1 MSAPALAAP
10 KVEITPA
17 ALKFIRRMV
26 MFSSAGT
33 TAGFRLNVAPGGCS
47 GYTTSFDVES
57 MAGEGDAVIESNGVR
72 IFVNAASAAVL
83 DGTILDFVDAP
94 MDSGL
99 KVTNPNA
106 GPCGCSSMGAASAAP
121 GVATVSIGSIVRKR

>member
-1 MSAPALAAP
+1 MSAPAIAAP

-26 MFSSAGT
+26 MFSSAGPT
-33 TAGFRLNVAPGGCS
+33 GGFRLNVAPGGCS
-47 GYTTSFDVES
+47 GYTTTFDIEPA
-57 MAGEGDAVIESNGVR
+57 AGEGDAVIEEGGLR

-83 DGTILDFVDAP
+83 EGTILDFADAP

-106 GPCGCSSMGAASAAP
+106 GPCGCSSMGAAAAP
-121 GVATVSIGSIVRKR
+121 GVASISLSSIVRKR